1 MISVVAMDPRQ
12 NAALFARVV
21 PSLVR
26 LLKNLVSV
34 GYSPDHDVAGVTN
47 PFLQVSIGVTTVL
60 LIACTHAVLKLRR
73 NHCNAIES
81 F

>member
-47 PFLQVSIGVTTVL
+47 PFLQVSTIAAIIDGTPTVHPVL
-60 LIACTHAVLKLRR
+60 L
-73 NHCNAIES
+73 
-81 F
+81 

>member
-1 MISVVAMDPRQ
+1 VLLSGVQLMISVVAMDPRQ

-47 PFLQVSIGVTTVL
+47 PFLQVSAATIDSILT
-60 LIACTHAVLKLRR
+60 IR
-73 NHCNAIES
+73 
-81 F
+81 

>member
-1 MISVVAMDPRQ
+1 VLLSGVQLMTSVVAIDPKQ
-12 NAALFARVV
+12 YAGLFARVV

-47 PFLQVSIGVTTVL
+47 PFLQVRHLNNIY
-60 LIACTHAVLKLRR
+60 I
-73 NHCNAIES
+73 
-81 F
+81 